1 LLRGPLLAQLSRFNS
16 VEEATSQPVVAS
28 SLFSSWRVIAK
39 FCPNADGGYR
49 PRWIAIAATHIT
61 AAAAINTKNGLSVD
75 LADFAMTIPDRSHW
89 RKSYS

>member
-1 LLRGPLLAQLSRFNS
+1 MECHSRH
-16 VEEATSQPVVAS
+16 
-28 SLFSSWRVIAK
+28 
-39 FCPNADGGYR
+39 
-49 PRWIAIAATHIT
+49 HIT